1 MNQKVQLFIENQE
14 VDIFQDN
21 SINIVSSIK
30 DYRSPDKIFT
40 EYSQNFNLPA
50 TTRNNKIFK
59 HYYNYDIGDG
69 GFDARKSKDAR
80 IEINDRPF
88 KEGYIILESV
98 DLKYNKPSTYKV
110 TFYGSLR
117 LLKELFEDLK
127 MSDLSWLENF
137 NFLDKGYDSSS
148 TDDLHAYLTT
158 EKNKT
163 VDSVS
168 YTNPIIVPLIS
179 NKDRLY
185 YNSSTEFYGTLED
198 GNLYYTTTPPNAYPL
213 NSKKNGLNAK
223 HIKPAV
229 RVDNIIK
236 AIEKEIN
243 LDVTTP
249 SIEFS
254 NDFFNSSNLDYYN
267 LYMWLNKDVDEE
279 KDIVVKRT
287 TINTFNNGLNIVY
300 RSNSSGYFVDE
311 VMTILSTD
319 DVGNTSGQTANRFLI
334 SGVEDESIG
343 ELLCQVKIPTS
354 VLPTAEFNLQVWR
367 NGVYFKS
374 FDNITASST
383 AHDFEIRNDGKYEFV
398 IVTESSV
405 GVEFNSGFEVKFVIR
420 PSNDGDSFGREGDV
434 FNDVSIL
441 GGVLTILTD
450 DVQFSIKDN
459 MPDMSILEF
468 LTGLFKM
475 FNLVCYVQSDIN
487 ATYANYSANITNVK
501 TIRVMTFDA
510 YYASSNAELD
520 ITDKIDIS
528 ESSVHRQVPY
538 SKIEFK
544 YEDTK
549 AVLAEQHLSE
559 LGQEWGG
566 EKWEITESRAEKK
579 YEIIPPFSHMKFE
592 RLVDGNNTANVTT
605 VQAGFSVTRSS
616 ASKGEYKDEKYSP
629 HYGKPLLFYPHYVS
643 TGTTIPYVYKD
654 GVGAFQ
660 TLAISDY
667 FIPLNSVNI
676 TTSQSKHFGQEV
688 DEYRV
693 YETGSQSN
701 INNLFN
707 LYYKNYITH
716 LFDPRS
722 RVTKLKANLT
732 NAFLSKYSL
741 ADKIRVSG
749 KTYSINKLNVN
760 LMNGKAD
767 LELQRYYSIK
777 SFACL
782 SDTIEVDIEVT
793 SAGNLYV
800 FDNKFGAY
808 QMGEGTYVFSN
819 VPAGH
824 PIAFYN
830 YGKTNEISY
839 TGTTVGGTK
848 AGQDGNTYTYY
859 SGDVTVTVNADFGT
873 ISYECYN
880 HGYMG
885 GETNLSYSADCLAD
899 APVAPPVTGDLTVD
913 ATDISS
919 DNAIITADQ
928 IDE

>member
-30 DYRSPDKIFT
+30 DYREPDKLFT
-40 EYSQNFNLPA
+40 DYSQNFNLPA

-59 HYYNYDIGDG
+59 HYYDYDIGDG
-69 GFDARKSKDAR
+69 GFDARKSKEAR

-88 KEGYIILESV
+88 KEGYIVLESV

-110 TFYGSLR
+110 TFFGGLR
-117 LLKELFEDLK
+117 LLKELFQDLK
-127 MSDLSWLENF
+127 LSDLTW
-137 NFLDKGYDSSS
+137 LDKFNITNQGYDASK
-148 TDDLHAYLTT
+148 TDTFYDYLRTS
-158 EKNKT
+158 KNVT
-163 VDSVS
+163 VDSTT
-168 YTNPIIVPLIS
+168 YTQPVVVPLIS

-185 YNSSTEFYGTLED
+185 YNSNTSYYGVLED
-198 GNLYYTTTPPNAYPL
+198 GNLYYDVADYPK
-213 NSKKNGLNAK
+213 NSKKNGVNWQNL
-223 HIKPAV
+223 KPAI
-229 RVDNIIK
+229 RIDNIIR
-236 AIEKEIN
+236 AIEKLIN
-243 LDVTTP
+243 ANTETP

-279 KDIVVKRT
+279 KDIITQRKIIDV
-287 TINTFNNGLNIVY
+287 FNNGVSRIYRTYASGTVQEQVMSIV
-300 RSNSSGYFVDE
+300 
-311 VMTILSTD
+311 STD
-319 DVGNTSGQTANRFLI
+319 DEGNTTGQTSDRFIL
-334 SGVEDESIG
+334 SGVEDESID
-343 ELLCQVKIPTS
+343 S
-354 VLPTAEFNLQVWR
+354 VECRVSLISSNTTDKFDLQLIKD
-367 NGVYFKS
+367 GVVVSTINQEVQTGGSSYLS
-374 FDNITASST
+374 FYL
-383 AHDFEIRNDGKYEFV
+383 EQDGKYQFRLQTKSDV
-398 IVTESSV
+398 NIN
-405 GVEFNSGFEVKFVIR
+405 FDSGFKVQFVIR
-420 PSNDGDSFGREGDV
+420 PVSDRDY
-434 FNDVSIL
+434 FNDVTIFGGALNIL
-441 GGVLTILTD
+441 ANVVD
-450 DVQFSIKDN
+450 FSMSEN
-459 MPDMSILEF
+459 MPDMTILEF
-468 LTGLFKM
+468 LSGIFKM
-475 FNLVCYVQSDIN
+475 FNLVCYIQSDIN

-528 ESSVHRQVPY
+528 SSSVHRQVPY
-538 SKIEFK
+538 TKIEFK

-579 YEIIPPFSHMKFE
+579 YEIIPPFAHMKFE
-592 RLVDGNNTANVTT
+592 RLYDENSDTLSG
-605 VQAGFSVTRSS
+605 VQVGYSITRSNT
-616 ASKGEYKDEKYSP
+616 SKGEYKDEKYNP
-629 HYGKPLLFYPHYVS
+629 HYGKPVLFYPYLVQNS
-643 TGTTIPYVYKD
+643 TTIPYLYKTNVNTYTALPID
-654 GVGAFQ
+654 
-660 TLAISDY
+660 DY
-667 FIPLNSVNI
+667 FIPLNSVDINV
-676 TTSQSKHFGQEV
+676 SQSKHFGEEV
-688 DEYRV
+688 DEYRAFDA
-693 YETGSQSN
+693 ENQSN

-716 LFDPRS
+716 LFDQRS
-722 RVTKLKANLT
+722 RITKLKANLT

-749 KTYSINKLNVN
+749 KTYSINKINVN
-760 LMNGKAD
+760 LINGKAE

-782 SDTIEVDIEVT
+782 SDSIEVDIEVT

-808 QMGEGTYVFSN
+808 QMGEGVYVFN
-819 VPAGH
+819 DVPAAH

-830 YGKTNEISY
+830 FGKTNEISY
-839 TGTTVGGTK
+839 TGTVVGGTK

-859 SGDVTVTVNADFGT
+859 SGDVTVTVNGDFGT

-885 GETNLSYSADCLAD
+885 GESNLSYNADCEVD
-899 APVAPPVTGDLTVD
+899 TTPTPPPVTGTLTVD
-913 ATDISS
+913 TTDYTV
-919 DNAIITADQ
+919 DNSIITADQ
-928 IDE
+928 TDE